1 MKAMEVTTISS
12 KGQVV
17 IPADIRKEMGLFN
30 GAKLMVLTDGDNL
43 LLKPIQK
50 PKLQAFQALVR
61 RSRQYAKEVG
71 LKKGDVPKLL
81 KKVRNESRP

>member
-1 MKAMEVTTISS
+1 MKTMEVTTISS

-17 IPADIRKEMGLFN
+17 IPADIRQEMGLSS

-43 LLKPIQK
+43 LLKPLQK
-50 PKLQAFQALVR
+50 PKLQAFQALLR

-71 LKKGDVPKLL
+71 LKKSDIPKLL